1 MVDTDPYKTFWEFNS
16 LLWKKK
22 NMDHFLL
29 FSMAT
34 LVYSRVAMFNHHL
47 NSIYPWFSIAIREKY
62 LDVHPS

>member
-1 MVDTDPYKTFWEFNS
+1 ME
-16 LLWKKK
+16 KK